1 VHLSLRT
8 GLPLAAV
15 VALATD
21 GAAARAPPSLA
32 CPDGR
37 ASPTRS
43 REQVCEWLVTPRF
56 GPESRPHM
64 SEPAAAGMAEALRLA
79 DDIVP
84 GGQAIHLCSR
94 QADHNLSTALVEEF
108 LTGVMTI
115 AHSVIV
121 DPDAPNEAYFAVV

>member
-1 VHLSLRT
+1 
-8 GLPLAAV
+8 
-15 VALATD
+15 
-21 GAAARAPPSLA
+21 
-32 CPDGR
+32 
-37 ASPTRS
+37 
-43 REQVCEWLVTPRF
+43 
-56 GPESRPHM
+56 
-64 SEPAAAGMAEALRLA
+64 MAEALRLA